1 VAQVQQETVVIT
13 VSKLVKDGADAATL
27 ISDEVITA
35 LESVAE
41 ELVGAGVVVEA
52 AKA

>member
-1 VAQVQQETVVIT
+1 VAHVQTETVVIT
-13 VSKLVKDGADAATL
+13 VNKLVKDGAKLDTL
-27 ISDEVITA
+27 ISDDTITA

-52 AKA
+52 TKA